1 MSRFGTC
8 LSQHSR
14 KRCNL
19 PQSFGANA
27 PPANA
32 DCECGYSLDGA
43 NSTTTEVFT
52 DLMENDFLHTSGDN
66 ITTFGWQPQAYN
78 VSAKDARGPY
88 GKGFDV
94 ANAELNPLKNG
105 QAWSGDSVNG
115 GDAGLKL
122 WFYNNSQE
130 IDMEFL
136 SKQFNQSQGTVQ
148 LVLQSPQSV
157 RNGYDASSTAGY
169 QAQHLPFRPDEK
181 FHEYRFDWTPD
192 SVIFYVD
199 GRVVHEMTQN
209 IPSAPGHLFMNHWSN
224 GDPLWSA
231 GPPGQDTSMTV
242 SYVKAYFNST
252 DLARND
258 KHRKQCPNFDPIK
271 VCSVPAQTVAPDG
284 NDAKT
289 YFFSQEEGKTPGQT
303 IYHTTNGN
311 DARRLFSVHTTYISI
326 VLSLLSWALLQS
338 FF

>member
-1 MSRFGTC
+1 MSRF
-8 LSQHSR
+8 
-14 KRCNL
+14 
-19 PQSFGANA
+19 
-27 PPANA
+27 ANA
-32 DCECGYSLDGA
+32 DCECGYSLDGT
-43 NSTTTEVFT
+43 NSTTSEVFT

-66 ITTFGWQPQAYN
+66 ITTFGWQPQEYN

-88 GKGFDV
+88 GKEFDV

-122 WFYNNSQE
+122 WVRGDHSHGFISGAELATFYNNSQE

-136 SKQFNQSQGTVQ
+136 SRQFNESQGTVQ

-157 RNGYDASSTAGY
+157 RNGYDASGTAGY
-169 QAQHLPFRPDEK
+169 QVQHLPFRPDEK
-181 FHEYRFDWTPD
+181 FHEYRFDWTPG

-199 GRVVHEMTQN
+199 GQIMHEMTQN
-209 IPSAPGHLFMNHWSN
+209 IPSDPGHMFMNHWSN

-242 SYVKAYFNST
+242 SYVKTYFNST
-252 DLARND
+252 DLSRND
-258 KHRKQCPNFDPIK
+258 KHKKQCPTFDPSK
-271 VCSVPAQTVAPDG
+271 VCSIPAQTVAPDG
-284 NDAKT
+284 NDAQT
-289 YFFSQEEGKTPGQT
+289 YFFSQEDGKTPGQT

-311 DARRLFSVHTTYISI
+311 GAGRLFSVHITYISI
-326 VLSLLSWALLQS
+326 LVGFLIWELL
-338 FF
+338 